1 MPGLVKIGKTTRDDP
16 RVRMNELYSTGVPVP
31 FECTYAVEVENEA
44 TIEIALHTAFGPY
57 RTNPKREFFNIDSEQ
72 AEAILRQIGGADKT
86 PEVNAENQV
95 IDQESREAAA
105 RLSRRRPN
113 LNFLE
118 MGIPIGS
125 TLSANDHNE
134 QVTVVSGKKVHYR
147 GKDMS
152 LTAATRKIMELDYS
166 VAPGPHWTFDGRSL
180 REIYDD
186 TYSFD

>member
-1 MPGLVKIGKTTRDDP
+1 MSGIVYLLTNPAMPGLVKIGKTTRDDP

-134 QVTVVSGKKVHYR
+134 QVTVV
-147 GKDMS
+147 
-152 LTAATRKIMELDYS
+152 
-166 VAPGPHWTFDGRSL
+166 
-180 REIYDD
+180 
-186 TYSFD
+186 